1 VSLRFLVCF
10 LVLAIGLGAVRGAE
24 PELWGAL
31 VYGSKGG
38 KKISKEL
45 KEDAAD
51 LKEVFGYERFELLGQ
66 ERRRVEGAEDRWL
79 IPGRDFS
86 LLLQATEIKKAGY
99 TLALKLFQGKK
110 LLVETEARVVEGSP
124 LFIRGPLYRD
134 GQLIIVLA
142 VKRVE

>member
-1 VSLRFLVCF
+1 MSGRVLVWFCVLILGLVS
-10 LVLAIGLGAVRGAE
+10 ARGGQ

-31 VYGSKGG
+31 VYGSKEG

-45 KEDAAD
+45 KEDAPD
-51 LKEVFGYERFELLGQ
+51 LKEVFGYESFELLGQ
-66 ERRRVEGAEDRWL
+66 ESRRVEGSEDRWL

-86 LLLQATEIKKAGY
+86 LLLQAKGIKKSGY
-99 TLALKLFQGKK
+99 TLGLKLFQDKK

-142 VKRVE
+142 VRRVE